1 MKDRKIEYKGY
12 TVTQAYNGHVMI
24 SKDGKMCFHSNMK
37 GSCTD
42 NELKQMVEHYE
53 SFMKHFDEFWEKK
66 K

>member
-1 MKDRKIEYKGY
+1 MKGKKIEYKGY

-24 SKDGKMCFHSNMK
+24 SKDGNMCFHANVK

-53 SFMKHFDEFWEKK
+53 KMLEFSRKYLEEKK
-66 K
+66 